1 MQQDD
6 NIDLPPLQADPAV
19 PQQPVGAA
27 PFTTQITDDK
37 QVPPAIAE
45 MIAHL
50 PEEAND
56 IDLIEKEW
64 IVKAKQVVAHTIED
78 PHHQQAAISHMKA
91 EYMKKRYGKQVKG
104 LEG

>member
-6 NIDLPPLQADPAV
+6 NIDLPPLQVDPTVQA
-19 PQQPVGAA
+19 PEPSA
-27 PFTTQITDDK
+27 PFTSHITDDK

-45 MIAHL
+45 MIANL

-64 IVKAKQVVAHTIED
+64 IVNAKQIVAHTTDD
-78 PHHQQAAISHMKA
+78 PYQQQSAISHMKA
-91 EYMKKRYGKQVKG
+91 EYMKKRYGKEVKG
-104 LEG
+104 LGD